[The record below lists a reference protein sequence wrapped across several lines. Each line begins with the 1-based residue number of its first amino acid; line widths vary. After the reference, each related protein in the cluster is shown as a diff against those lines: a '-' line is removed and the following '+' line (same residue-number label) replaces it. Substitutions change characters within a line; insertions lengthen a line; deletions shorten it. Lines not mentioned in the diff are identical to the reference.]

1 MSKHLQLVYSNVD
14 CKEDIFL
21 SLSHT
26 HTHTHKTPS
35 TIQDLLTSNG
45 LQKYTSTMVDNG
57 FDDIRYIKDISNDE
71 LLEIGVI
78 DERDRAKVKGTS
90 TTYHS
95 DLG

>member
-1 MSKHLQLVYSNVD
+1 MSKHLQLVYNNVD
-14 CKEDIFL
+14 CKQDIFL
-21 SLSHT
+21 SL
-26 HTHTHKTPS
+26 THTHKTPS

-78 DERDRAKVKGTS
+78 DERDRAKVRGTS
-90 TTYHS
+90 TTYYS
-95 DLG
+95 DLECYH